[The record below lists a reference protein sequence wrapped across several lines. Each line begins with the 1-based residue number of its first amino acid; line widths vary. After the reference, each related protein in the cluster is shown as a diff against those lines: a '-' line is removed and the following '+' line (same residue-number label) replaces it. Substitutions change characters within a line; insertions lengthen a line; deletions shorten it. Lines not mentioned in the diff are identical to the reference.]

1 VTEPPA
7 RQPPGEGKPVGR
19 EVEAWSG
26 GGPYQKLEPGGEA
39 AAESIVPKLP
49 EPRSRWRERGQETT
63 GECVSDSDEA
73 MPDGRGT
80 RFRLRVERA

>member
-1 VTEPPA
+1 MRGSQGTV
-7 RQPPGEGKPVGR
+7 R
-19 EVEAWSG
+19 WSG
-26 GGPYQKLEPGGEA
+26 GGPYRRLEPGGEAAAESNGEA